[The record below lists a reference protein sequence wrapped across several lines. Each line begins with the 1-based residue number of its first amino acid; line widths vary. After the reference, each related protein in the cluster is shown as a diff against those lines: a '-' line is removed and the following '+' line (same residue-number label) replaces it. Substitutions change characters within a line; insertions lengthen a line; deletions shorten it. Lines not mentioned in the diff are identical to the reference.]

1 MIDWV
6 SIVRHSRRRFSNYAP
21 NLRKLRPPK
30 NPSRDKD
37 RRNNQQPKH
46 NNQHNN
52 HDSAHNSPTESG
64 EGQPNGLTC
73 CYCHVWNQYFT

>member
-30 NPSRDKD
+30 NPTRDKD
-37 RRNNQQPKH
+37 RRHQNQQQQ
-46 NNQHNN
+46 NQQQRNSH
-52 HDSAHNSPTESG
+52 HDSSAHNSPTESG

-73 CYCHVWNQYFT
+73 CYCHV